1 MTERRINIMMITHK
15 KKQNALNYTGLFL
28 LSAWGLAIVVSSFLF
43 FMVGYW
49 IDGKFNTEPTFML
62 GLLFLAIFLSIGRFY
77 WEVWKKKEKV

>member
-1 MTERRINIMMITHK
+1 MNIMMITHK
-15 KKQNALNYTGLFL
+15 KNQNTLNYTELFL
-28 LSAWGLAIVVSSFLF
+28 LSAWGLAIVASSFLF
-43 FMVGYW
+43 FLVGYW

>member
-1 MTERRINIMMITHK
+1 MMITHK
-15 KKQNALNYTGLFL
+15 KNQSALNYTELLL
-28 LSAWGLAIVVSSFLF
+28 LSAWGLAIVASSFLF

-49 IDGKFNTEPTFML
+49 IDGKLNTEPTFML

>member
-1 MTERRINIMMITHK
+1 MMITHK
-15 KKQNALNYTGLFL
+15 KKQNALNYTELFL
-28 LSAWGLAIVVSSFLF
+28 LSAWGLAIVVCSFLF

>member
-1 MTERRINIMMITHK
+1 M
-15 KKQNALNYTGLFL
+15 
-28 LSAWGLAIVVSSFLF
+28 AIVASSFLF
-43 FMVGYW
+43 FLVGYW

>member
-1 MTERRINIMMITHK
+1 MTGRRINIMMITHK
-15 KKQNALNYTGLFL
+15 KNQNTLNYTELFL
-28 LSAWGLAIVVSSFLF
+28 LSAWGLAIVASSFLF
-43 FMVGYW
+43 FLVGYW

>member
-1 MTERRINIMMITHK
+1 MMITHK
-15 KKQNALNYTGLFL
+15 KKQNTLNYTELFL
-28 LSAWGLAIVVSSFLF
+28 LSAWGLAIVASSFLF
-43 FMVGYW
+43 FLVGYW

>member
-1 MTERRINIMMITHK
+1 MMITHK
-15 KKQNALNYTGLFL
+15 KNQNTLNYTELFL
-28 LSAWGLAIVVSSFLF
+28 LSAWGLAIVASSFLF
-43 FMVGYW
+43 FLVGYW

>member
-1 MTERRINIMMITHK
+1 MMITHK
-15 KKQNALNYTGLFL
+15 KNHNLLKYTDLLL

-49 IDGKFNTEPTFML
+49 IDGKLNTQPTFML
-62 GLLFLAIFLSIGRFY
+62 GLLCLAVFLSIGRFY